1 MNQGDLPTRVMLNW
15 VTRSPV
21 RMLILIAVLV
31 GLPVLVLGQN
41 LADASQKASRDVELA
56 RVGDGASAGA
66 EVVAQR
72 VATLVEQTRSIAMS
86 SAVRASIVRDDPAAL
101 ERELTDILRL
111 YGRDARRLFVL
122 DGTGLFVASAPAQ
135 PHLRGTDFSRTDYFL
150 GAATAWRTFVSQ
162 VYLNELFNTPD
173 ATIAVPI
180 FDTDGNPIGLLCAVV
195 DLSRAAD
202 WLAALTVLYDEIYV
216 VDDRGRM
223 IFGEGVAGLTQLR
236 DLSADPNVT
245 LALRG
250 WVVTTEADDLF
261 SGARRFIGS
270 GSVTGMGWIVFATNS
285 PSPSAVRLARLTDGL
300 LILRLILLALLLGGG
315 VLFAKTTLRHQQDAL
330 ANLTRLNRAKSDFV
344 SVVSHE
350 FRTPLT
356 GIQGFSEMIRDDDLS
371 AADIKEFAADINTD
385 ATRLSRM
392 ITEMLDLDRMESG
405 KMDHNRERVDLGAT
419 ARETAE
425 RMGANSPQHPVKLE
439 FEPGVGPIW
448 ADRDRITQ
456 VVTNLISNAIK
467 YSPDGGNVTVGVD
480 TSGGMAHFWVRDQG
494 IGIAPDS
501 LEAVFDRY
509 SRIATVKTRSIQGT
523 GLGLPIVREIAKAHG
538 GRAWAESVLG
548 AGSTFHVNLPFD
560 QRAAA

>member
-1 MNQGDLPTRVMLNW
+1 MLKW

-21 RMLILIAVLV
+21 RMLIVIAVLV
-31 GLPVLVLGQN
+31 GLPVMVLAQN
-41 LADASQKASRDVELA
+41 SVNGAQAASNGVELA
-56 RVGDGASAGA
+56 RVGDGAQAGA
-66 EVVAQR
+66 EVVAR
-72 VATLVEQTRSIAMS
+72 RMGALLEQTQSIALNEE
-86 SAVRASIVRDDPAAL
+86 VRAATAKGDQAEL
-101 ERELTDILRL
+101 ERELADILRL
-111 YGRDARRLFVL
+111 YVRDARRIFVL
-122 DGTGLFVASAPAQ
+122 DVAGRFVASAPAQ
-135 PHLRGTDFSRTDYFL
+135 QHLGGTDFSRTDYFL
-150 GAATAWRTFVSQ
+150 AGVIPWRTFVSQ
-162 VYLNELFNTPD
+162 AYLNESFNTPD
-173 ATIAVPI
+173 AIIAAPI
-180 FDTDGNPIGLLCAVV
+180 LDANGAPIGLLCAVV
-195 DLSRAAD
+195 DLSQAEQ
-202 WLAALTVLYDEIYV
+202 WLAALTLLYDEIYV
-216 VDDRGRM
+216 VDDRGRL

-236 DLSADPNVT
+236 DLSADPNVA
-245 LALRG
+245 LALKGR
-250 WVVTTEADDLF
+250 VVTTEADDLF

-270 GSVTGMGWIVFATNS
+270 GSVTGVGWIVFATNS
-285 PSPSAVRLARLTDGL
+285 PAPSAIRLARLTDGL

-548 AGSTFHVNLPFD
+548 IGSTFHVSLPFD